1 MMKKIL
7 DRIVRMREARGW
19 SEYQLSVEA
28 GMLQST
34 ISGWYTKGK
43 LPTVPSLQKICDAF
57 GITLSQLFAEE
68 GDTVTLT
75 AQQKELLDNWINLEA
90 SQQEALLAFL
100 KLL

>member
-1 MMKKIL
+1 MEKIL
-7 DRIVRMREARGW
+7 DRIVKMREARGW

-28 GMLQST
+28 DMLQST

-43 LPTVPSLQKICDAF
+43 SPTVPSLQKICNAF

-68 GDTVTLT
+68 GETVTLT
-75 AQQKELLDNWINLEA
+75 AQQKELLDNWIHLEA
-90 SQQEALLAFL
+90 KQQEALLAFL

>member
-1 MMKKIL
+1 MEEIL
-7 DRIVRMREARGW
+7 DRIVKMREARGW

-43 LPTVPSLQKICDAF
+43 LPTIPSLQKICGAF

-68 GDTVTLT
+68 GEAVTLT
-75 AQQKELLDNWINLEA
+75 DRQKELLDNWIHLETE
-90 SQQEALLAFL
+90 QQDALLAFL
-100 KLL
+100 RLL

>member
-1 MMKKIL
+1 MKEIL
-7 DRIVRMREARGW
+7 DKIIKMREARGW

-43 LPTVPSLQKICDAF
+43 LPTIPSLQKICSAF

-68 GDTVTLT
+68 TDNVTLT
-75 AQQKELLDNWINLEA
+75 AQQKELLDNWIHLEA
-90 SQQEALLAFL
+90 EQQEALLAFL

>member
-1 MMKKIL
+1 MIQKIL
-7 DRIVRMREARGW
+7 DRIVKMREARGW
-19 SEYQLSVEA
+19 SEYQLSVQA

-43 LPTVPSLQKICDAF
+43 LPTIPSLEKICGAF

-68 GDTVTLT
+68 SDTVTLT
-75 AQQKELLDNWINLEA
+75 EKQKELLDNWIHLETA
-90 SQQEALLAFL
+90 QQEALLAFL

>member
-1 MMKKIL
+1 MKKIL
-7 DRIVRMREARGW
+7 DKIVKMREARGW

-43 LPTVPSLQKICDAF
+43 SPTVPSLQKICDAF
-57 GITLSQLFAEE
+57 GITLSQLFSEE
-68 GDTVTLT
+68 GEAVMLT
-75 AQQKELLDNWINLEA
+75 EKQKELLDNWIHLEA

-100 KLL
+100 RLM